1 MRHRVLIAVSLFA
14 LAASL
19 ALIPGGPA
27 GATKARSCRVVHP
40 QQPRTEHLRRPPQ
53 TVTAGARLVAIVR
66 TSCGRFRIRLD
77 ASRQPV
83 TVNSFVY
90 LARSGF
96 YDGLS
101 FYRVVPHFA
110 IQGGDPTRSG
120 RGGPGYSTTETPP
133 EHFRFR
139 VGTVGMAKTYEAPRG
154 RAGSIFFVIAG
165 REGRKVPNDYAILGR
180 VNAGMAT
187 VRRIDALGT
196 DDETPSQAVKID
208 WIRIRDVSRRR

>member
-1 MRHRVLIAVSLFA
+1 MRHRVLLAVPLFA

-19 ALIPGGPA
+19 ALIPEGLA
-27 GATKARSCRVVHP
+27 GATSTTARGCRVVHP

-53 TVTAGARLVAIVR
+53 TATAGDRLVAIVR

-90 LARSGF
+90 LTRSGF
-96 YDGLS
+96 YDG
-101 FYRVVPHFA
+101 FYRVVPRFV
-110 IQGGDPTRSG
+110 IQGGDPTISG

-133 EHFRFR
+133 RHFRFR
-139 VGTVGMAKTYEAPRG
+139 VGTVAMAKTYEAPRG
-154 RAGSIFFVIAG
+154 RAGSIFFVVAG
-165 REGRKVPNDYAILGR
+165 REGRKVPDDYAVVGQ
-180 VNAGMAT
+180 VVAGMRT

-196 DDETPSQAVKID
+196 ESETPSQAVKID
-208 WIRIRDVSRRR
+208 WIRIRAA

>member
-1 MRHRVLIAVSLFA
+1 MRGRILIAVSLVA
-14 LAASL
+14 LAVSL
-19 ALIPGGPA
+19 ALIPDGLA
-27 GATKARSCRVVHP
+27 GATSRTARGCRVVHP

-53 TVTAGARLVAIVR
+53 TVTAADRLVAIVR

-101 FYRVVPHFA
+101 FYRVVPRFV
-110 IQGGDPTRSG
+110 IQGGDPTTSG
-120 RGGPGYSTTETPP
+120 RGGPGYSTTEAPP
-133 EHFRFR
+133 RHFRFR
-139 VGTVGMAKTYEAPRG
+139 VGTVAMAKTYEAPRG

-165 REGRKVPNDYAILGR
+165 KEGRKVPDDYAILGQ
-180 VNAGMAT
+180 VVAGMRT
-187 VRRIDALGT
+187 VKRIDGLGT
-196 DDETPSQAVKID
+196 EDETPSQAVKID
-208 WIRIRDVSRRR
+208 WIRIRAA